1 MSVEFL
7 GMGATNDQSDLR
19 PRATEVFDLE
29 HLRRVVRVHEESGFQ
44 HLLFAYGSDS
54 PDPLTAATAA
64 AIASSDLQLRLAH
77 RPNTVFP
84 TVAAKQFL
92 TLDHISDGRL
102 TVHLITGGSQAEQAR
117 EGDRLSKDDR
127 YARTHEYLR
136 ILLRAW
142 SEEEPFDHR
151 GTYYSFDGH
160 HSAIRPLRGVRPTVS
175 FAGSSPAAW
184 RSGAALGDIYTLF
197 GEPLTETRALQ
208 RAILEEAGAQ
218 GRTRPLRWQI
228 AFRPIIAPTEAQ
240 AWERAE
246 RILEGLRTRAEQRAI
261 PGQTHRQNPSGGP
274 ENAGSQRLLAA
285 AERGDLQDRA
295 LWTAPAK
302 VGWGAGSS
310 TALVGSYQTVA
321 RALMDYVDLGFEI
334 FGVRGY
340 EDVVTDAQEFGENV
354 IPLVKAEVERREADG
369 WIGGAELAAR
379 IAAGEGVPDAPEPSS
394 AGVSSA
400 SRQ

>member
-7 GMGATNDQSDLR
+7 GMGATNDQSDLH
-19 PRATEVFDLE
+19 PRTTEVFDLE
-29 HLRRVVRVHEESGFQ
+29 HLRRVVRVHEDAGFE

-64 AIASSDLQLRLAH
+64 AVASSRLQIRLAH
-77 RPNTVFP
+77 RPNTTYP

-117 EGDRLSKDDR
+117 EGDHLSKDER
-127 YARTHEYLR
+127 YARTHEYLQV
-136 ILLRAW
+136 LLRAW

-151 GTYYSFDGH
+151 GTYYAFEGH
-160 HSAIRPLRGVRPTVS
+160 SSAIRPLRGRGPTVS

-184 RSGAALGDIYTLF
+184 RAGAGLGDIYTLF
-197 GEPLTETRALQ
+197 GEPLAQAREQQAD
-208 RAILEEAGAQ
+208 ILEEARRQ

-228 AFRPIIAPTEAQ
+228 AFRPVIAPTEAQ

-246 RILEGLRTRAEQRAI
+246 RILEGLHARAEQRAI
-261 PGQTHRQNPSGGP
+261 PGQHHRQGPTGGP

-285 AERGDLQDRA
+285 AERGDLHDRA

-310 TALVGSYQTVA
+310 TALVGSYETVA
-321 RALMDYVDLGFEI
+321 RALLDYVDLGFEI

-340 EDVVTDAQEFGENV
+340 EDVLSDAQEFGENV
-354 IPLVKAEVERREADG
+354 IPLVKAEVERREAAG
-369 WIGGAELAAR
+369 WIGGAERAARLAAG
-379 IAAGEGVPDAPEPSS
+379 ADTGEVPEP
-394 AGVSSA
+394 
-400 SRQ
+400 